1 MFVSSQSQ
9 SSRRSALELHWQLL
23 RSSTTLFLSWDRMLF
38 VRWKC
43 RLLICINF
51 FFHYMSKTP
60 SEALTYV
67 IFYSYYGFLSMLRN
81 TTFLAHQKQQF
92 LSASA
97 FHQWMIR
104 KE

>member
-1 MFVSSQSQ
+1 
-9 SSRRSALELHWQLL
+9 
-23 RSSTTLFLSWDRMLF
+23 
-38 VRWKC
+38 
-43 RLLICINF
+43 
-51 FFHYMSKTP
+51 MSKTP